1 MNFLNTVFSGIG
13 AGIQGQAQQ
22 AADAATQAFYVLA
35 GELVVVIAILLAI
48 LLVLVFKKG

>member
-1 MNFLNTVFSGIG
+1 MNYLNAVFTQLG

-35 GELVVVIAILLAI
+35 GELLVVIAILLAV
-48 LLVLVFKKG
+48 LLVLVFRK